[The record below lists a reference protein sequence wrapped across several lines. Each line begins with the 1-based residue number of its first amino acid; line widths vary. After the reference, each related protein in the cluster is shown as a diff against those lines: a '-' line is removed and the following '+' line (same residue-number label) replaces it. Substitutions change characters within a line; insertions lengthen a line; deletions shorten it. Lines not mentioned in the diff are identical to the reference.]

1 MSDEKKTVLSMRH
14 INKTFPGVKA
24 LSDAQLTLREGEI
37 HALMGE
43 NGAGKSTLMKIM
55 TGVYTRDSGKMY
67 LQNQSSNQL
76 EEVEI
81 KSPLVGQKLG
91 LSMVFQEFNLLENMN
106 IAENIFIGREPL
118 GVGQTVDKKQLLQN
132 AVEELKKVNLDIDP
146 NTEVSKLSCG
156 QKQCVEIAKALSF
169 NARVVVFDEPTASL
183 SEKESQTL
191 FKLIKELKAKGV
203 CIVYISHRM
212 EEVFELSDRIT
223 VFRNGKYIDTVNTK
237 DVQEKDII
245 SMMIGHELNIEKKS
259 GSEFVNKDKVVL
271 EVKNVEVFPGAKP
284 VNFKLYE
291 KEILG
296 FFGLVGAGRTELAR
310 VIFGVDPIGS
320 GEIYVEGGK
329 VKISSPKDAIQAGIG
344 LVPEDRKG
352 LGLILGMSIKD
363 NMLISKIG
371 QFKSSLLNKKAL
383 KNITGTFISDLGISL
398 RNEEQ
403 EVKELSGGNQ
413 QKVVIAKWLAMKP
426 NILIMDEPTRGIDIG
441 AKSEIYALM
450 RKMTEQGM
458 SIIMI
463 SSEMSEV
470 MQVSD
475 RILVMHEGILRGLA
489 YIITG
494 GNSIVWSN
502 DNFTKIGTG
511 YMGPVPIPVIIM
523 IVAII
528 FGVMLTT
535 KFRFGRYIYAVGG
548 NMETSRWSGIPVVK
562 VKILVYVIMGVL
574 TSIAGLIVTTRLGSG
589 QPSAGLNFEMD
600 CITASVVGG
609 TSMSGGRG
617 KVMGT
622 IVGVLL
628 LTVLTNGMTLVGM
641 NTYWQQ
647 VLKGVIIVVSVLA
660 DTRGKAK

>member
-1 MSDEKKTVLSMRH
+1 M
-14 INKTFPGVKA
+14 N
-24 LSDAQLTLREGEI
+24 
-37 HALMGE
+37 ALMGE

>member
-1 MSDEKKTVLSMRH
+1 MTSQTIVKMEGISKAFAG
-14 INKTFPGVKA
+14 IKA
-24 LSDAQLTLREGEI
+24 LDNVQIDLRQGEI

-191 FKLIKELKAKGV
+191 FKLIKELKAK
-203 CIVYISHRM
+203 
-212 EEVFELSDRIT
+212 
-223 VFRNGKYIDTVNTK
+223 
-237 DVQEKDII
+237 
-245 SMMIGHELNIEKKS
+245 
-259 GSEFVNKDKVVL
+259 
-271 EVKNVEVFPGAKP
+271 
-284 VNFKLYE
+284 
-291 KEILG
+291 
-296 FFGLVGAGRTELAR
+296 
-310 VIFGVDPIGS
+310 
-320 GEIYVEGGK
+320 
-329 VKISSPKDAIQAGIG
+329 
-344 LVPEDRKG
+344 
-352 LGLILGMSIKD
+352 D

-463 SSEMSEV
+463 SSEMSDV

-475 RILVMHEGILRGLA
+475 RILVMHEGSISGELTAEEVTRNNIMQA
-489 YIITG
+489 AFG
-494 GNSIVWSN
+494 G
-502 DNFTKIGTG
+502 
-511 YMGPVPIPVIIM
+511 
-523 IVAII
+523 
-528 FGVMLTT
+528 
-535 KFRFGRYIYAVGG
+535 
-548 NMETSRWSGIPVVK
+548 VK
-562 VKILVYVIMGVL
+562 
-574 TSIAGLIVTTRLGSG
+574 
-589 QPSAGLNFEMD
+589 E
-600 CITASVVGG
+600 
-609 TSMSGGRG
+609 
-617 KVMGT
+617 
-622 IVGVLL
+622 
-628 LTVLTNGMTLVGM
+628 
-641 NTYWQQ
+641 
-647 VLKGVIIVVSVLA
+647 
-660 DTRGKAK
+660 

>member
-1 MSDEKKTVLSMRH
+1 MAFQTIVKMEGISKAFAG
-14 INKTFPGVKA
+14 IKA
-24 LSDAQLTLREGEI
+24 LDDVQIELRKGEV

-55 TGVYTRDSGKMY
+55 TGVYSSDSGKMY
-67 LQNQSSNQL
+67 LHNTSSNQL
-76 EEVEI
+76 EEVEV
-81 KSPLVGQKLG
+81 KSPIAAQKLG

-132 AVEELKKVNLDIDP
+132 AVAELKKVNLDIDP
-146 NTEVSKLSCG
+146 ITEVSKLSCG

-191 FKLIKELKAKGV
+191 FKIIKDLKAKGV

-212 EEVFELSDRIT
+212 EEVFELSDRIR
-223 VFRNGKYIDTVNTK
+223 VFRNGKYIDTVNTR

-245 SMMIGHELNIEKKS
+245 SMMIGHKLNILKKS
-259 GSEFVNKDKVVL
+259 GKEFVNKNKVVL
-271 EVKNVEVFPGAKP
+271 EVKNVKIFPGAKP

-310 VIFGVDPIGS
+310 IIFGVDPIGS

-352 LGLILGMSIKD
+352 LGLVLGMSIKD
-363 NMLISKIG
+363 NILISKIG
-371 QFKSSLLNKKAL
+371 QFKSALLDKKVL
-383 KNITGTFISDLGISL
+383 KNITGAFISDLGISL

-413 QKVVIAKWLAMKP
+413 QKVVIAKWLAMEP

-441 AKSEIYALM
+441 AKSEIYSLM

-463 SSEMSEV
+463 SSEMTEV

-475 RILVMHEGILRGLA
+475 RILVMHEGSISGELTA
-489 YIITG
+489 EDVTKNNIMKAAFG
-494 GNSIVWSN
+494 GV
-502 DNFTKIGTG
+502 
-511 YMGPVPIPVIIM
+511 
-523 IVAII
+523 
-528 FGVMLTT
+528 
-535 KFRFGRYIYAVGG
+535 
-548 NMETSRWSGIPVVK
+548 E
-562 VKILVYVIMGVL
+562 
-574 TSIAGLIVTTRLGSG
+574 
-589 QPSAGLNFEMD
+589 
-600 CITASVVGG
+600 
-609 TSMSGGRG
+609 
-617 KVMGT
+617 
-622 IVGVLL
+622 
-628 LTVLTNGMTLVGM
+628 
-641 NTYWQQ
+641 
-647 VLKGVIIVVSVLA
+647 
-660 DTRGKAK
+660 

>member
-1 MSDEKKTVLSMRH
+1 MDLIMGMNSGSSFDGIDVILAETEMAEDGFPKAPRFICGGSYEWPKEVADIVQDAFVNKVDMVGLNRLNYLCGAVFAEK
-14 INKTFPGVKA
+14 A
-24 LSDAQLTLREGEI
+24 AQF
-37 HALMGE
+37 MKE
-43 NGAGKSTLMKIM
+43 NNI
-55 TGVYTRDSGKMY
+55 DSR
-67 LQNQSSNQL
+67 N
-76 EEVEI
+76 I
-81 KSPLVGQKLG
+81 KVLG
-91 LSMVFQEFNLLENMN
+91 LDTQTIYQEQPNHAAIAKMTKEEKDDWVGRWLSGNYPCGTQMGDTSVIANL
-106 IAENIFIGREPL
+106 
-118 GVGQTVDKKQLLQN
+118 V
-132 AVEELKKVNLDIDP
+132 DIDTVTHFRP
-146 NTEVSKLSCG
+146 ADHTSGGAAAPLMP
-156 QKQCVEIAKALSF
+156 LSF

-475 RILVMHEGILRGLA
+475 RILVMHEGSISGELTAEEVTRNNIMQA
-489 YIITG
+489 AFG
-494 GNSIVWSN
+494 G
-502 DNFTKIGTG
+502 
-511 YMGPVPIPVIIM
+511 
-523 IVAII
+523 
-528 FGVMLTT
+528 
-535 KFRFGRYIYAVGG
+535 
-548 NMETSRWSGIPVVK
+548 VK
-562 VKILVYVIMGVL
+562 
-574 TSIAGLIVTTRLGSG
+574 
-589 QPSAGLNFEMD
+589 E
-600 CITASVVGG
+600 
-609 TSMSGGRG
+609 
-617 KVMGT
+617 
-622 IVGVLL
+622 
-628 LTVLTNGMTLVGM
+628 
-641 NTYWQQ
+641 
-647 VLKGVIIVVSVLA
+647 
-660 DTRGKAK
+660 

>member
-1 MSDEKKTVLSMRH
+1 MMSQTIVKMEGISKAFAG
-14 INKTFPGVKA
+14 IKA
-24 LSDAQLTLREGEI
+24 LDNVQIDLRQGEI

-55 TGVYTRDSGKMY
+55 TGVYSRDSGKMY
-67 LQNQSSNQL
+67 LQNASSNQL

-81 KSPLVGQKLG
+81 KSPLAAQKLG

-118 GVGQTVDKKQLLQN
+118 GAGQTVDKKQLIQN
-132 AVEELKKVNLDIDP
+132 AAVELKKVNLDIDP
-146 NTEVSKLSCG
+146 STEVSKLSCG

-183 SEKESQTL
+183 SERESQTL
-191 FKLIKELKAKGV
+191 FKLIKELKEKGV

-259 GSEFVNKDKVVL
+259 GSEFVNKNKVVL
-271 EVKNVEVFPGAKP
+271 EIKNVQVFPGAKP
-284 VNFKLYE
+284 VSFKLYE
-291 KEILG
+291 KEILKGEVLG
-296 FFGLVGAGRTELAR
+296 FSGLVGAGRTELAR
-310 VIFGVDPIGS
+310 IIFGVDPIGS

-371 QFKSSLLNKKAL
+371 QFKSSLLNKKTL

-413 QKVVIAKWLAMKP
+413 QKVVIAKWLAMEP

-463 SSEMSEV
+463 SSELAEL

-475 RILVMHEGILRGLA
+475 RILVMHEGSISGELTAEEVTRNNIMQA
-489 YIITG
+489 AFG
-494 GNSIVWSN
+494 GV
-502 DNFTKIGTG
+502 
-511 YMGPVPIPVIIM
+511 
-523 IVAII
+523 
-528 FGVMLTT
+528 
-535 KFRFGRYIYAVGG
+535 R
-548 NMETSRWSGIPVVK
+548 E
-562 VKILVYVIMGVL
+562 
-574 TSIAGLIVTTRLGSG
+574 
-589 QPSAGLNFEMD
+589 
-600 CITASVVGG
+600 
-609 TSMSGGRG
+609 
-617 KVMGT
+617 
-622 IVGVLL
+622 
-628 LTVLTNGMTLVGM
+628 
-641 NTYWQQ
+641 
-647 VLKGVIIVVSVLA
+647 
-660 DTRGKAK
+660 

>member
-1 MSDEKKTVLSMRH
+1 MMSQTIVKMEGISKAFAG
-14 INKTFPGVKA
+14 IKA
-24 LSDAQLTLREGEI
+24 LDNVQIDLRQGEI

-55 TGVYTRDSGKMY
+55 TGVYSRDSGKMY
-67 LQNQSSNQL
+67 LQNASSNQL

-81 KSPLVGQKLG
+81 KSPLAAQKLG

-118 GVGQTVDKKQLLQN
+118 GAGQTVDKKQLIQN
-132 AVEELKKVNLDIDP
+132 AAVELKKVNLDIDP
-146 NTEVSKLSCG
+146 STEVSKLSCG

-183 SEKESQTL
+183 SERESQTL
-191 FKLIKELKAKGV
+191 FKLIKELKEKGV

-245 SMMIGHELNIEKKS
+245 SMMIGHELNI
-259 GSEFVNKDKVVL
+259 VQ
-271 EVKNVEVFPGAKP
+271 VFPGAKP
-284 VNFKLYE
+284 VSFKLYE

-310 VIFGVDPIGS
+310 IIFGVDPIGS

-371 QFKSSLLNKKAL
+371 QFKSSLLNKKTL

-413 QKVVIAKWLAMKP
+413 QKVVIAKWLAMEP

-463 SSEMSEV
+463 SSEMAEV

-475 RILVMHEGILRGLA
+475 RILVMHEGSISGELTAEEVTRNNIMQA
-489 YIITG
+489 AFG
-494 GNSIVWSN
+494 GV
-502 DNFTKIGTG
+502 
-511 YMGPVPIPVIIM
+511 
-523 IVAII
+523 
-528 FGVMLTT
+528 
-535 KFRFGRYIYAVGG
+535 R
-548 NMETSRWSGIPVVK
+548 E
-562 VKILVYVIMGVL
+562 
-574 TSIAGLIVTTRLGSG
+574 
-589 QPSAGLNFEMD
+589 
-600 CITASVVGG
+600 
-609 TSMSGGRG
+609 
-617 KVMGT
+617 
-622 IVGVLL
+622 
-628 LTVLTNGMTLVGM
+628 
-641 NTYWQQ
+641 
-647 VLKGVIIVVSVLA
+647 
-660 DTRGKAK
+660 